1 LTQYLFYCILSEGG
15 IKLSFLKKL
24 IRKKKEG
31 KIAAPKEVKKPTDL
45 ELICGDDKE
54 VYEALYDT
62 MPPDPRRSNVS
73 MEEAAREAEDF
84 EKSGD
89 ALRARASYHIAGGL
103 AIFRGDVEKVKQY
116 FGKCK
121 ELSPGRNYKILENPE
136 KAVQKAQEY
145 YKKYLK
151 EEAKK

>member
-1 LTQYLFYCILSEGG
+1 MPFSLTQYLFYCILSKGG

-62 MPPDPRRSNVS
+62 MPPDPRRSDIS

-103 AIFRGDVEKVKQY
+103 AIYKGDVKKVIEY
-116 FGKCK
+116 FSQCQK
-121 ELSPGRNYKILENPE
+121 LSPNATYKILEIPE
-136 KAVQKAQEY
+136 RAIKKAQEY
-145 YKKYLK
+145 YQKYLK
-151 EEAKK
+151 